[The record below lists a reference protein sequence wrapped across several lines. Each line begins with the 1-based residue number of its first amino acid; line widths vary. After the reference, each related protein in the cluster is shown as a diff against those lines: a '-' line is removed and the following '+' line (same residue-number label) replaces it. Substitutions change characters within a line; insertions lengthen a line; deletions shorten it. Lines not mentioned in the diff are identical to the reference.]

1 MILLAILLPPVAMFL
16 KGRPIQALLC
26 LLLMVTLIGWIP
38 AAIWAV
44 AVVNGANADARMKRL
59 EKTIKKSQQQNR
71 KRTSGVSTVAHA
83 PGRLTADWRLVTVG
97 GPYLLT

>member
-26 LLLMVTLIGWIP
+26 LLLMITLIGWIP

-44 AVVNGANADARMKRL
+44 AVVQAADSDARIKRL
-59 EKTIKKSQQQNR
+59 EKTIKQSQKQQ
-71 KRTSGVSTVAHA
+71 G
-83 PGRLTADWRLVTVG
+83 
-97 GPYLLT
+97 